1 MNPVRA
7 TRYVGGEAAETP
19 PRTSAVFRHML
30 RLASRADPKAVGLI
44 AVLTVAYA
52 VSIGAIALSQRWIV
66 AACRDQIVVG
76 VVAAVA
82 AGAAGHLVRAA
93 CHRIQTH
100 LQGDLSDRV
109 AVLVADEVLR
119 ATAGIPTVTHLEEPE
134 YLNRVE
140 ILQQGT
146 KQLSQSCWTI
156 ADAAASALS
165 LLLSVVLLGSISPA
179 LIGLAFLALPP
190 LWSGRRGQRIVSAAL
205 ERIAQTIR
213 HEQRL
218 HSLCVSPG
226 SAKEIWIAGSGPR
239 LSDLAD
245 ERWEECRRW
254 ERAARAKAALWQV
267 AGWACYAAGLGGAL
281 AIVAQL
287 VQDGR
292 ADLGDIVMVITLSV
306 RLRLQV
312 SDAVG
317 GAGEIME
324 ARRVAAEYLWIR
336 EYAAGQPR
344 GDEPAPTRVGE
355 GLVLKDVCFTYPGDG
370 REILTNIDVSVPAGS
385 TVGIVGLNGAG
396 KTTLI
401 KLLLGMYHPVRGEIT
416 IDGKQVSRMDPEQ
429 WYDRNA
435 AAFQDFSKFHLT
447 AGEVVGVGDLS
458 RAGDEST
465 VRDALDE
472 AGAAD
477 VVAVL
482 PEGLSTPL
490 GSSHGGMELSHGQW
504 QKLALARSLM
514 RGEPLLAVLD
524 EPTSALDPHAE
535 QRLFERITRRAAKTS
550 GHRGGVTVLISHRF
564 SALRM
569 VDQIIVLKDGKVVE
583 NGTHDELMAAGR
595 EYAALYKVQASAY
608 A

>member
-1 MNPVRA
+1 
-7 TRYVGGEAAETP
+7 
-19 PRTSAVFRHML
+19 ML
-30 RLASRADPKAVGLI
+30 RLASRADPRAVGLI

-52 VSIGAIALSQRWIV
+52 LSIGAIALSQRWIV
-66 AACRDQIVVG
+66 AACRDRIAVG

-82 AGAAGHLVRAA
+82 AGVAGHVIRAA

-109 AVLVADEVLR
+109 AVLVAEEVLH

-165 LLLSVVLLGSISPA
+165 LLLSVVLLGSISPV
-179 LIGLAFLALPP
+179 LTGLAFLALPP
-190 LWSGRRGQRIVSAAL
+190 LWCGRRGQRIVSTAL
-205 ERIAQTIR
+205 ERISQTIR
-213 HEQRL
+213 HEQQL
-218 HSLCVSPG
+218 HSLCVTPG
-226 SAKEIWIAGSGPR
+226 SAKEIWIAGSGSF
-239 LSDLAD
+239 LSELAD
-245 ERWEECRRW
+245 EHWEKCRKV
-254 ERAARAKAALWQV
+254 EHTARMKAALWQA
-267 AGWACYAAGLGGAL
+267 AGWTCYAAGLAGAL

-287 VQDGR
+287 VQNGQ
-292 ADLGDIVMVITLSV
+292 ADLGDVVMIITLSV

-312 SDAVG
+312 SDTVG

-336 EYAAGQPR
+336 EYAASQPR
-344 GDEPAPTRVGE
+344 GNKPAPTHIGE
-355 GLVLKDVCFTYPGDG
+355 GLVLKDVCFSYPGSG
-370 REILTNIDVSVPAGS
+370 REVLRNIDVSVPAGS

-401 KLLLGMYHPVRGEIT
+401 KLLLGMYHPTRGEIT
-416 IDGKQVSRMDPEQ
+416 VDGQQVSRMDPEQ
-429 WYDRNA
+429 WYNTNA

-447 AGEVVGVGDLS
+447 AGEVVGVGDLA
-458 RAGDEST
+458 RAGDERA
-465 VRDALDE
+465 VREALDE

-477 VVAVL
+477 VIVVL

-490 GSSHGGMELSHGQW
+490 GSSHGGVELSHGQW

-535 QRLFERITRRAAKTS
+535 QELFERITRRATKTS
-550 GHRGGVTVLISHRF
+550 GRRGGVTILISHRF
-564 SALRM
+564 SALSM
-569 VDQIIVLKDGKVVE
+569 VDRIIVLKDGKVVE
-583 NGTHDELMAAGR
+583 HGTHNELMAAGR